1 MGREQRVHIKG
12 ATYHIIAR
20 GNNRQEIFIKQSD
33 GEKYLSLLRQYRDKF
48 SFKLYAYVLMSNHVH
63 LLMRVNDYTLSQIMQ
78 GIQQSYA
85 KYFNNKYKRVGHV
98 FQGRYMSK
106 ICINDE
112 YLFTL
117 LRYIHQN
124 PVRAGITETPDYR
137 WSSHNCYV
145 KGYSDLV
152 DVDYILSIISAN
164 KQQAIQKYAQLVQV
178 AVEKGD
184 VEPAFSSSRDE
195 EPQDPEQEEIPGLS
209 METLLEVVGTDTG
222 VDAEQLMSASRARKV
237 VAARNLVIFLAVN
250 NGVAKRSELAE
261 MFDVSLSRVSRG
273 YYTILENEEL
283 RKDAERIMNL
293 LKAMKQA

>member
-1 MGREQRVHIKG
+1 MLCERI
-12 ATYHIIAR
+12 
-20 GNNRQEIFIKQSD
+20 QSC
-33 GEKYLSLLRQYRDKF
+33 RCR
-48 SFKLYAYVLMSNHVH
+48 LY
-63 LLMRVNDYTLSQIMQ
+63 I
-78 GIQQSYA
+78 
-85 KYFNNKYKRVGHV
+85 
-98 FQGRYMSK
+98 
-106 ICINDE
+106 
-112 YLFTL
+112 
-117 LRYIHQN
+117 
-124 PVRAGITETPDYR
+124 
-137 WSSHNCYV
+137 
-145 KGYSDLV
+145 
-152 DVDYILSIISAN
+152 SIISAN